1 MFDHAKDRVSL
12 CCPGQTREVEN
23 CIVRVSARVINV
35 IPPDQRFVNFA
46 NIAQERGEQ
55 STGDE
60 MLRNVCRDINDFA
73 KVDAG
78 PGFAEMLQKSN
89 ESIVRSIVRAD
100 GEEIEVSAIY

>member
-1 MFDHAKDRVSL
+1 
-12 CCPGQTREVEN
+12 
-23 CIVRVSARVINV
+23 
-35 IPPDQRFVNFA
+35 
-46 NIAQERGEQ
+46 
-55 STGDE
+55 